1 MGQIHLKCI
10 AAVNAVSG
18 TSEDSENEDNE
29 EDGIDAEDL
38 NSYNINLIDDLQKLK
53 AHRVVTNSV
62 KEKAEKMLAQKEKI
76 APFNNIG
83 IPMYT
88 NKSPKED
95 SKD

>member
-1 MGQIHLKCI
+1 MKRI
-10 AAVNAVSG
+10 N
-18 TSEDSENEDNE
+18 
-29 EDGIDAEDL
+29 GIDAEDL
-38 NSYNINLIDDLQKLK
+38 NSYNVNLIDDLQKLK